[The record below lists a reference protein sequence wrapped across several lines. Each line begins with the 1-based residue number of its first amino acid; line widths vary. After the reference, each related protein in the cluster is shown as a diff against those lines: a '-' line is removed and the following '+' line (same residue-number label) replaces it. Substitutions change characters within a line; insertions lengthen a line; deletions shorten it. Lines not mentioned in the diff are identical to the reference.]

1 MIQYRA
7 TPTAEVTASE
17 QAHSD
22 FIRQIAGECMVLLEN
37 DGTLPLKNPG
47 KVALYGNGAR
57 ATVKGGTG
65 SGDATSDYDDIK
77 FVVVDSGHI
86 NVNVFTRLD
95 FVSKHKGSKLFSL
108 RKRRM
113 AFFGRNFN
121 IF

>member
-1 MIQYRA
+1 MISSGSSVRNVV
-7 TPTAEVTASE
+7 PFNE
-17 QAHSD
+17 QNFQSSQSAVS
-22 FIRQIAGECMVLLEN
+22 C
-37 DGTLPLKNPG
+37 
-47 KVALYGNGAR
+47 
-57 ATVKGGTG
+57 GTG
-65 SGDATSDYDDIK
+65 PGDATSDYDDIK

-86 NVNVFTRLD
+86 NVNVFTSLG